1 MTRSNHL
8 GLLVLIWLGI
18 ATSSNALQITHV
30 MPERNY
36 LQQPGEGTLGIR
48 FSISEPAQ
56 ITLNIYDARG
66 YLMRSVGGNA
76 LLKAGKHEVEWDGK
90 DDAGRVLSP
99 GVYNYTI
106 EGTDAAGEHVL
117 YDLTDLTG
125 GEAIAVLNSGEQ
137 PADKT
142 ITYQLGKPARVNI
155 RIGLQEG
162 GPLLRTIRDWVP
174 RNAGKHTEHW
184 NGLDA
189 SGVIKLA
196 EHPRR
201 EMTIQAFS
209 LPDNS
214 IFVGEPQAEEQ
225 LVALGEKVPEK
236 RRINASQRP
245 EVLGISR
252 QSPESRGEIGLS
264 LILPGVKAEAGVLR
278 VSGRTPVR
286 LDVAEKDRQRVV
298 ERRFE
303 AAFYVDGLL
312 AFENE
317 TGFLPMTWYLD
328 AENMNPGTHYIT
340 ANVITYGGNFGVQT
354 VKVEIGDREAKEK

>member
-1 MTRSNHL
+1 MPGINRT
-8 GLLVLIWLGI
+8 GVLALFWLGI
-18 ATSSNALQITHV
+18 ATPCHALQITHV
-30 MPERNY
+30 LPEHNH
-36 LQQPGEGTLGIR
+36 LQQPAEEALGIR

-56 ITLNIYDARG
+56 ITLHIYDARG
-66 YLMRSVGGNA
+66 YLMRSVGGEE
-76 LLKAGKHEVEWDGK
+76 LLQAGSHAVEWDGK
-90 DDAGRVLSP
+90 DDAGRALPP
-99 GVYNYTI
+99 GAYHYTI
-106 EGTDAAGEHVL
+106 EGIDAAGKTVL

-137 PADKT
+137 AAQKT
-142 ITYQLGKPARVNI
+142 ISYQLGKPARVNI

-184 NGLDA
+184 NGMDA
-189 SGVIKLA
+189 SGVINLA

-201 EMTIQAFS
+201 ELTIQAFS
-209 LPDNS
+209 LPDNT

-225 LVALGEKVPEK
+225 LVALGKNLPTQ
-236 RRINASQRP
+236 RRITESQRT
-245 EVLGISR
+245 EVLDISR
-252 QSPESRGEIGLS
+252 QSLESRGEIELLLS
-264 LILPGVKAEAGVLR
+264 LPKAKAESGALR

-328 AENMNPGTHYIT
+328 AQNMNLGTHYIT